1 MEVRLRKTVS
11 FLTHVYLLFQL
22 FIKQIQKGKDMKAL
36 EETHWH
42 NKSTLT
48 KTKSNINSVVC
59 RYAVFIS
66 YVALLHQ
73 LQFRLTLLF
82 L

>member
-1 MEVRLRKTVS
+1 MSSLNYPVEVRLRKTVS

-36 EETHWH
+36 EETHSH

-48 KTKSNINSVVC
+48 RTKSNLNSVVC
-59 RYAVFIS
+59 RYAVFI
-66 YVALLHQ
+66 
-73 LQFRLTLLF
+73 
-82 L
+82 